1 MYSRP
6 TTSAA
11 MSVVSASSYFS
22 ETERRNVRPSE
33 SILEG
38 SDEDGNESETD
49 SEVESNA
56 EEEKGGEEGENLERD
71 EMEEE
76 LTKAEREEE
85 RKRLKA

>member
-49 SEVESNA
+49 SEEESNA
-56 EEEKGGEEGENLERD
+56 EEEKAGEEGENYEK
-71 EMEEE
+71 EEVEEE
-76 LTKAEREEE
+76 LAKAEREEE
-85 RKRLKA
+85 RKRIKA